1 LDKGDNEVS
10 YLDKT
15 FGLHDQVVALAG
27 GGGTIALAL
36 ADAFLS
42 AGARVAIWSRRQE
55 TVDAAIEQL
64 GGDPGRRERL
74 CGIRAD
80 AGDEAA
86 VDAALDATEA
96 ALGAPTVLLNGV
108 GGNRGKGPF
117 NDIDVALFEEV
128 LSLNLVAGLVVPT
141 KRTTAFWIAR
151 GSGGSII
158 NVASMA
164 SYVPLSGVW
173 AYNAAKAGVIN
184 LTMACAKEYAPHG
197 IRVNAIAPGFIVAN
211 QNRRLLIEDDAT
223 GKLTERG
230 QQIIDHTPF
239 GRFGDAGEMAGAALF
254 LASNQAAGFITGVTI
269 PIDGGYLID
278 NV

>member
-1 LDKGDNEVS
+1 MS

-64 GGDPGRRERL
+64 GGDGDAGRRERL

-86 VDAALDATEA
+86 VDAAIESTES

-108 GGNRGKGPF
+108 GGNRGKGAF

-141 KRTTAFWIAR
+141 KRTTAFWMAR
-151 GSGGSII
+151 GTGGSII

-197 IRVNAIAPGFIVAN
+197 IRVNAIAPGFIVAH

-230 QQIIDHTPF
+230 RQIIDHTPF
-239 GRFGDAGEMAGAALF
+239 GRFADAAEMAGAALF
-254 LASNQAAGFITGVTI
+254 LASNRAAGFITGVTI
-269 PIDGGYLID
+269 PIDGGYLIH

>member
-1 LDKGDNEVS
+1 MS
-10 YLDKT
+10 YLDRT

-36 ADAFLS
+36 ADAFLD
-42 AGARVAIWSRRQE
+42 AGARVAIWSRRQA
-55 TVDAAIEQL
+55 TVDAALGQL
-64 GGDPGRRERL
+64 GGDAGRRERV
-74 CGIRAD
+74 CGIVAD

-86 VDAALDATEA
+86 VDAALASTEA

-108 GGNRGKGPF
+108 GGNRGKGAF

-151 GSGGSII
+151 GSGGCII

-197 IRVNAIAPGFIVAN
+197 IRVNAIAPGFIVAH

-230 QQIIDHTPF
+230 RQIIDHTPF
-239 GRFGDAGEMAGAALF
+239 GRFADAGEMSGAALF
-254 LASNQAAGFITGVTI
+254 LASDKAAGFITGVTI
-269 PIDGGYLID
+269 PIDGGYLIH

>member
-1 LDKGDNEVS
+1 MS

-36 ADAFLS
+36 ADAFLN

-64 GGDPGRRERL
+64 GAAPGRRERL

-86 VDAALDATEA
+86 VDAALEATEA

-108 GGNRGKGPF
+108 GGNRGKGAF

-128 LSLNLVAGLVVPT
+128 LSLNLFAGLVVPT
-141 KRTTAFWIAR
+141 KRTSAFWIAR

-164 SYVPLSGVW
+164 SYVPLSGVC
-173 AYNAAKAGVIN
+173 GR
-184 LTMACAKEYAPHG
+184 TTQP
-197 IRVNAIAPGFIVAN
+197 
-211 QNRRLLIEDDAT
+211 RR
-223 GKLTERG
+223 G
-230 QQIIDHTPF
+230 
-239 GRFGDAGEMAGAALF
+239 
-254 LASNQAAGFITGVTI
+254 
-269 PIDGGYLID
+269 
-278 NV
+278 